1 MLAISDGKVLAISDR
16 KMKRQSAEKKRKM
29 TTSHA
34 QIAESQKMGLMM
46 SRLNQIRIMILM
58 KAMISIMGASKKW

>member
-29 TTSHA
+29 STAQA
-34 QIAESQKMGLMM
+34 QIAESQKLGLIM
-46 SRLNQIRIMILM
+46 SSLNQIRIMILI